1 MDWLFPPTLSWLSSY
16 VACSCG
22 CVQYSQ
28 LKQRLSIRKMNHSIV
43 KQNPRPWFRSADVIR
58 VVCAWP
64 DRVEGLKDICFKSD
78 LISILLFQQYI
89 ACCSNKGQ
97 DTSIHTATNLFCLDF
112 VSTGIKCLHSMCYL
126 FKGVVG
132 AVSCCYVPLVLWA
145 LLYAGPCTSYEY
157 VVQM

>member
-97 DTSIHTATNLFCLDF
+97 DTRIHTATNLFLFGFCKYRNKVFALCVICLR
-112 VSTGIKCLHSMCYL
+112 VWWEQWA
-126 FKGVVG
+126 VVMF
-132 AVSCCYVPLVLWA
+132 LWFC
-145 LLYAGPCTSYEY
+145 GHFFMQ
-157 VVQM
+157 VHVQAFMNM